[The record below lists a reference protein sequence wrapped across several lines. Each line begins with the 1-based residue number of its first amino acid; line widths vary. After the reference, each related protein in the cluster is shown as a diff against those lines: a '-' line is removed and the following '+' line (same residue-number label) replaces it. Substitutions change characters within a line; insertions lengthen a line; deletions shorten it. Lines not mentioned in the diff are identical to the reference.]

1 MVKGSYFSRVLLRKV
16 MRDLRARRVALVA
29 LVLIMA
35 IGIAGFVGFASTQR
49 DLAGAK
55 DRYFRDNRMGDF
67 WVDVKRA
74 PAWVADELRALPDVA
89 DIQGRVKLSVVIDL
103 PGVDDL
109 VAGEAISLPAR
120 RRPILNDVV
129 LQRGAWFSGPGVE
142 EVLVSDS
149 FARANNLVPGHRL
162 KVTLLDEQRE
172 MLLVGTVVSPEYIY
186 LIPPNGSLAPD
197 PARYTAIYFE
207 ESFLQEA
214 GDLDGA
220 FNQFLGTLVDR
231 TDVAARDRVLA
242 QLKERLDVY
251 GAIEARPMKDQFSTS
266 FIENELETLKRTSY
280 ITPVVFL
287 VVASMVLN
295 VMLERL
301 VAQQR
306 LVIGTLKAIGFSR
319 GRIVWHYLTY
329 GLVIGVVGG
338 LIGAVLAEGVHYGMI
353 SLYATIFEFPGIEMR
368 IHWQL
373 YLIGV
378 GISIVVA
385 SLGTLQGVRHAVG
398 LQPAEAMR
406 PAPPERAHRT
416 PFEAMPAVWRWFS
429 FRWKMIWR
437 SIFRNPVR
445 SLVGVST
452 AVLAAMLVFGALCMR
467 DAMIKLS
474 RHELTQVSHQDMT
487 ILLRDPRGVG
497 YDSEERLRVG
507 VVEPQ
512 LYIPADLSNGAH
524 KRTTGITG
532 LPPGNRLYT
541 PLGPDDQPITIP
553 PAGMVLS
560 KKLAEVLDVRV
571 GDSILLQPLI
581 GERRRVQ
588 APIVAIVDSYV
599 GLLAYA
605 DIRYLSRLLGED
617 EVSNSILTLP
627 FAGAPD
633 RELLAHLKDTRDVTG
648 VMKRQEAVDQFDA
661 AFNKANLVIITV
673 FVVFAML
680 IGFGGVLNST
690 LVSLSERVREVATLR
705 TLGFSSGQV
714 AAIFAGES
722 VVLYG
727 IGSIVGL
734 YAGVLYVRFLSVA
747 YSSEL
752 FRFPIV
758 MHTHRFVET
767 ILLMALS
774 VAAAQVI
781 VWFMVKRLD
790 WLEALKVRE

>member
-1 MVKGSYFSRVLLRKV
+1 MTSRVLMRKV
-16 MRDLRARRVALVA
+16 VRDLRARRVALLA

-35 IGIAGFVGFASTQR
+35 VGIAGLVGFASTHR
-49 DLAGAK
+49 DLADAK

-74 PAWVADELRALPDVA
+74 PAWVTNELRALPDVA
-89 DIQGRVKLSVVIDL
+89 DIQGRVKLNVVIDL

-109 VAGEAISLPAR
+109 VSGEAISLPPR
-120 RRPILNDVV
+120 RRPIMNDVV
-129 LQRGAWFSGPGVE
+129 LERGAWFSGPGAE
-142 EVLVSDS
+142 EVLVTDA

-162 KVTLLDEQRE
+162 KVTLLDEQRD
-172 MLLVGTVVSPEYIY
+172 MLLVGTVMSPEYIY
-186 LIPPNGSLAPD
+186 LIPPTGALAPD

-220 FNQFLGTLVDR
+220 YNQFLGTLVDR
-231 TDVAARDRVLA
+231 TDEAARDRVLA
-242 QLKERLDVY
+242 QLKARLDVY

-266 FIENELETLKRTSY
+266 FIENELETLRRTSF

-319 GRIVWHYLTY
+319 ARIVGHYMTY
-329 GLVIGVVGG
+329 GLVVGLVAAGVG
-338 LIGAVLAEGVHYGMI
+338 IVLAEGVHFGML
-353 SLYATIFEFPGIEMR
+353 SLYQTIFEFPGIEMR
-368 IHWQL
+368 PHPYL
-373 YLIGV
+373 YLIGLGV
-378 GISIVVA
+378 STGVA
-385 SLGTLQGVRHAVG
+385 CLGTLQGVRHAVG

-416 PFEAMPAVWRWFS
+416 PFEAVPALWRWFS

-445 SLVGVST
+445 SLVGLST

-474 RHELTQVSHQDMT
+474 RHELTQVSHQDMSV
-487 ILLRDPRGVG
+487 LLRDPRGLG
-497 YDSEERLRVG
+497 YDAEERLRVG
-507 VVEPQ
+507 VTEAQ
-512 LYIPADLSNGAH
+512 LYIPADLVNGARR
-524 KRTTGITG
+524 RTTGITG

-541 PLGPDDQPITIP
+541 PLGADDKPISIP

-560 KKLAEVLDVRV
+560 KKLAQVLDVEP

-581 GERRRVQ
+581 GERRRVE
-588 APIVAIVDSYV
+588 APVVAVVDSYV

-617 EVSNSILTLP
+617 YVANTILTLP
-627 FAGAPD
+627 IEGANR
-633 RELLAHLKDTRDVTG
+633 REFLAHLKDTRDVTG

-661 AFNKANLVIITV
+661 AFNKANLVIISL
-673 FVVFAML
+673 FVAFAML
-680 IGFGGVLNST
+680 IGFGGVLNSA

-727 IGSIVGL
+727 IGSFVGL
-734 YAGVLYVRFLSVA
+734 YAGVWYVRFLSVA

-758 MHTHRFVET
+758 MRPQRFVET
-767 ILLMALS
+767 LVLMALS
-774 VAAAQVI
+774 IAAAQVV
-781 VWFMVKRLD
+781 VWVMVKKLD

>member
-1 MVKGSYFSRVLLRKV
+1 MSGAIFSRVLLRKV
-16 MRDLRARRVALVA
+16 GRDLRARRVALIA
-29 LVLIMA
+29 LVMIMA
-35 IGIAGFVGFASTQR
+35 IGIAGMVGFASTHQ
-49 DLAGAK
+49 DLSDAK
-55 DRYFRDNRMGDF
+55 SRYFAENRMGDF

-74 PAWVADELRALPDVA
+74 PAWVADELRAMPDVA
-89 DIQGRVKLSVVIDL
+89 DIQGRVKLRVVIDL
-103 PGVDDL
+103 PGVDDI
-109 VAGEAISLPAR
+109 VSGEAISMPSP
-120 RRPILNDVV
+120 RRPIMNDVV
-129 LQRGAWFSGPGVE
+129 LQTGQWFSGPGAD
-142 EVLVSDS
+142 EVLVTDA
-149 FARANNLVPGHRL
+149 FARANNLVPGNRL
-162 KVTLLDEQRE
+162 KVTLLDEQRD
-172 MLLVGTVVSPEYIY
+172 MLLVGTVMAPEFIY

-220 FNQFLGTLVDR
+220 YNQFLGTLVDK
-231 TDVAARDRVLA
+231 TDEAARDRTLAVLR
-242 QLKERLDVY
+242 ERLDEY
-251 GAIEARPMKDQFSTS
+251 GAVQARPMKDQFSTS
-266 FIENELETLKRTSY
+266 FINNELETLRRTSF

-287 VVASMVLN
+287 LVASMVLN
-295 VMLERL
+295 IMLERL

-319 GRIVWHYLTY
+319 ARIVGHYLTY
-329 GLVIGVVGG
+329 GVVIGLVGGVVG
-338 LIGAVLAEGVHYGMI
+338 AVMAEGVHFGMI
-353 SLYATIFEFPGIEMR
+353 SLYATVFEFPGIRMTMHPR
-368 IHWQL
+368 L
-373 YLIGV
+373 YLTGL
-378 GISIVVA
+378 GISTVVA
-385 SLGTLQGVRHAVG
+385 CLGTLQGVRHAVG

-416 PFEAMPAVWRWFS
+416 PFEVFPAVWRWYS

-445 SLVGVST
+445 SGVSIAT

-474 RHELTQVSHQDMT
+474 RHELTKVSHQDMT
-487 ILLRDPRGVG
+487 IQLRDPRGLG

-507 VVEPQ
+507 FTEAQ
-512 LYIPADLSNGAH
+512 LSIPADLINGAH
-524 KRTTGITG
+524 KRTTSITG

-541 PLGPDDQPITIP
+541 PLGSDDKPLTIP
-553 PAGMVLS
+553 PVGLLLS
-560 KKLAEVLDVRV
+560 KKLAQILDVRP

-588 APIVAIVDSYV
+588 APVVAVVDSYV

-605 DIRYLSRLLGED
+605 DIRYLSRLVGED
-617 EVSNSILTLP
+617 YVSNSILTMP
-627 FAGAPD
+627 ITGAPD
-633 RELLAHLKDTRDVTG
+633 RDLLDHLKDTRDVTG

-661 AFNKANLVIITV
+661 AFNKANLVIISI
-673 FVVFAML
+673 FVIFAML

-705 TLGFSSGQV
+705 TLGFSSGQI

-722 VVLYG
+722 MVLYG
-727 IGSIVGL
+727 IGSFAGL

-758 MHTHRFVET
+758 MRPQRFIET

-774 VAAAQVI
+774 ILAAQII
-781 VWFMVKRLD
+781 VWVMVRRLD